1 MDKNPQYAYNAW
13 SMIDW
18 KSINRNPKNSL
29 LVRVWTA
36 FAIIIVI
43 FLFFYAFFGFGQ
55 TSSVIFRISGDVT
68 AFNPDSEVWE
78 TAKTGQSLSPNLR
91 IKTGANSWVEVRL
104 DDGSLLRIGENTEV
118 KVVTIYVNPMMGIR
132 TARWSMQGNGSV
144 YVNTGESGSVYDI
157 ITPNFTASAM
167 SGIMRVDGDEKGNFE
182 VKVPDESSKAIID
195 MGKIT
200 KSIQSGKVAKIDSQN
215 RLSVSDSIT
224 DERDTWNQNL
234 NNPDL
239 EIKHE
244 SVTSQEDY
252 TFIGF
257 SNPGVEIHVNNI
269 KSATANGEG
278 QFTFNTKLIMG
289 KNNFEFTAIDK
300 ASRETKKFVQIERI
314 KPDEHQIII
323 VSPSDDSSTT
333 EEKVTISGIAVGSE
347 RLLVNNSPVRL
358 IKNHFTVVTPLV
370 PGKNKIDFVSYD
382 KNNVKI
388 EKSLLVSRD
397 ESEIF
402 ALLTISSPKNGA
414 EINEEKAIIKGNTNA
429 STVTIN
435 AKTVK
440 LSKGNFEH
448 EVTLEY
454 GKNIFVVSASGPK
467 LKERSE
473 TLIIH
478 RPKPNAIIP
487 KLKIDTYPTL
497 VNKREAPIS
506 GFVTDAITLTI
517 SKKNIKIAK
526 SDGYFSDL
534 ISLSEGINKI
544 KIEAI
549 SADGGV
555 TTQIIE
561 IVCDVTPPDLSGLA
575 AKRVLGSDS
584 VVIVGQIEHGI
595 KRLIINNTLIQS
607 TDITTGS
614 KGYPDSVTHKIIYY
628 KGNTI
633 IVKAED
639 AAGNAS
645 ERVIKIETTTNP

>member
-1 MDKNPQYAYNAW
+1 
-13 SMIDW
+13 MIDW
-18 KSINRNPKNSL
+18 KNINRNPKNSL
-29 LVRVWTA
+29 LARVWTA
-36 FAIIIVI
+36 FAIIIVV

-55 TSSVIFRISGDVT
+55 ASSAIFRISGDVT
-68 AFNPDSEVWE
+68 AFNPDSGVWE
-78 TAKTGQSLSPNLR
+78 TAKTGQSLSSNLR
-91 IKTGANSWVEVRL
+91 IKTGAKSWVEVRL

-157 ITPNFTASAM
+157 ITPKFTASAM

-195 MGKIT
+195 MGRIT
-200 KSIQSGKVAKIDSQN
+200 KSIQSGKVARIDSQN

-224 DERDTWNQNL
+224 DELDAWNQNL

-257 SNPGVEIHVNNI
+257 SNPGVEILVNNV

-289 KNNFEFTAIDK
+289 KNNFEFTAKDK
-300 ASRETKKFVQIERI
+300 ASRETRKLVQIERI
-314 KPDEHQIII
+314 KPDQHQIII

-370 PGKNKIDFVSYD
+370 PGKNKIDFVSFD
-382 KNNVKI
+382 NNGARI
-388 EKSLLVSRD
+388 EKSLLVSRN

-414 EINEEKAIIKGNTNA
+414 EINEEKAIIKGSTNA
-429 STVTIN
+429 PQVTIN
-435 AKTVK
+435 TKSLS
-440 LSKGNFEH
+440 LSKGNFEL
-448 EVTLEY
+448 EVALEY
-454 GKNIFVVSASGPK
+454 GKNIFVVSAKGPK
-467 LKERSE
+467 LKEKSE

-478 RPKPNAIIP
+478 RPKPNAVIP
-487 KLKIDTYPTL
+487 KLRVDTYPTL

-517 SKKNIKIAK
+517 NRKNITFAK

-534 ISLSEGINKI
+534 ISLLEGVNKI

-555 TTQIIE
+555 ATQIIE

-595 KRLIINNTLIQS
+595 KRLIVNNTIIQT

-614 KGYPDSVTHKIIYY
+614 KGYPDSVTHKIVFY

>member
-1 MDKNPQYAYNAW
+1 
-13 SMIDW
+13 MIDW
-18 KSINRNPKNSL
+18 KNLNRNPKNSL

-36 FAIIIVI
+36 FTIIIVI

-55 TSSVIFRISGDVT
+55 TSSVIFRINGDVT
-68 AFNPDSEVWE
+68 AFNPDSGVWE
-78 TAKTGQSLSPNLR
+78 AAKTGQSLSSNLR

-132 TARWSMQGNGSV
+132 TARWSMQGNGRV
-144 YVNTGESGSVYDI
+144 YVNTGESGSIYDI

-195 MGKIT
+195 MGRIT

-224 DERDTWNQNL
+224 DELDAWNQNL

-269 KSATANGEG
+269 KSTTANGEG

-300 ASRETKKFVQIERI
+300 AGRETKKLAQIERI

-323 VSPSDDSSTT
+323 VSPNDNSSTT

-358 IKNHFTVVTPLV
+358 IKDHFTVVIPLV
-370 PGKNKIDFVSYD
+370 PGLNKIDFVSFDINNAKID
-382 KNNVKI
+382 KSFLVYRN
-388 EKSLLVSRD
+388 KS
-397 ESEIF
+397 ETF

-414 EINEEKAIIKGNTNA
+414 EINEEKAVIRGNTNA
-429 STVTIN
+429 SQVTIN
-435 AKTVK
+435 TKSVNLT
-440 LSKGNFEH
+440 KGNFEH
-448 EVTLEY
+448 EVELEF
-454 GKNIFVVSASGPK
+454 GKNIFVVSASDPK

-487 KLKIDTYPTL
+487 KLKISTYPTL

-506 GFVTDAITLTI
+506 GTVSDAITLTI
-517 SKKNIKIAK
+517 NKKNITFAK
-526 SDGYFSDL
+526 SDGYFSYS
-534 ISLSEGINKI
+534 IQLSEGVNKI
-544 KIEAI
+544 KVEAI

-555 TTQIIE
+555 AAQIIE
-561 IVCDVTPPDLSGLA
+561 IVCDVTPPDLSRLIAYRTMG
-575 AKRVLGSDS
+575 KDGITVQGT
-584 VVIVGQIEHGI
+584 IEKDI
-595 KRLIINNTLIQS
+595 KRLIANNTIIPG
-607 TDITTGS
+607 TDITLNSIGNFNS
-614 KGYPDSVTHKIIYY
+614 LLHFIPSY

-639 AAGNAS
+639 AAGNTS